1 MAQDGPTFFRSRE
14 SLALAEQ
21 GVTTQYSSTYHT
33 PVLVRE
39 VLEYLQVGPG
49 KVYLDGTLGGG
60 GHTQAILDA
69 STPDGRVVALDRDP
83 QAHAVAGERLNAY
96 MSRLELVVANYGDC
110 AQIAATHGKFDGFL
124 VDAGVSSKQLDDP
137 ARGFSFRNAGPLD
150 MRMGPDAARLDQWL
164 EEVSE
169 ETLADVLFQ
178 YGEIRAS
185 RRTAKAIKEAV
196 LAGSLETT
204 TDLARIVESVLGTGG
219 GAGRRTHIHPA
230 TLVFQALR
238 IAVNEE
244 LQSLE
249 RAVTSILDVVKP
261 GGRVVFISF
270 HSLEDRVVK
279 AGFRKLAGQIEEPD
293 PVLRRLGLGEVT
305 PARVQILT
313 RKPVEAK
320 DDELQVNPRA
330 RSARLRAVE
339 VL

>member
-1 MAQDGPTFFRSRE
+1 M
-14 SLALAEQ
+14 
-21 GVTTQYSSTYHT
+21 TTQYSSTYHT

-39 VLEYLQVGPG
+39 VLAYLQVAPG

-60 GHTQAILDA
+60 GHTQAILDQSA
-69 STPDGRVVALDRDP
+69 PDGRVVALDRDP
-83 QAHAVAGERLNAY
+83 QAHEAAARRLLPY
-96 MSRLELVVANYGDC
+96 GDRVELVVANYGEC
-110 AQIAATHGKFDGFL
+110 AEIAASRGKFDGFL
-124 VDAGVSSKQLDDP
+124 VDAGVSSKQLDD
-137 ARGFSFRNAGPLD
+137 ASRGFSFRMAGPLD

-169 ETLADVLFQ
+169 EGLANVLYE

-185 RRTAKAIKEAV
+185 RRAAKAIKEAV
-196 LAGSLETT
+196 VAGRLETT
-204 TDLARIVESVLGTGG
+204 ADLARVVESVLGMGG

-238 IAVNEE
+238 IAINAE

-249 RAVTSILDVVKP
+249 KAVSSILDVVKP
-261 GGRVVFISF
+261 GGRAVFISF

-279 AGFRKLAGQIEEPD
+279 AGFRKLAGQVEEQD
-293 PVLRRLGLGEVT
+293 PVLRRLGLGELQTAKVE
-305 PARVQILT
+305 ILT
-313 RKPVEAK
+313 RKPVEAG
-320 DDELQVNPRA
+320 DDELQTNPRA